1 MSVMLSFLQEWKVK
15 NNQTV
20 FLYCSNSEEFCCS
33 CPIFFCLGATFGNRV
48 QVFDETYNCPQHEG
62 QKHVH
67 MDNVSW
73 ATEFS
78 TKEETLRRLKLY
90 TKLFLLEKQY
100 ISNCFDVNT
109 NSSGVLAKLT

>member
-1 MSVMLSFLQEWKVK
+1 MLSFLQEWKVK

-33 CPIFFCLGATFGNRV
+33 CPILFCLGATFGNRV

>member
-1 MSVMLSFLQEWKVK
+1 MLSFLKEWKMK

-20 FLYCSNSEEFCCS
+20 LLYCSNSEEFCCS
-33 CPIFFCLGATFGNRV
+33 CPILFCLGATFGNRV

-109 NSSGVLAKLT
+109 NSSGLLAKLT